1 MSQFSTFENFIAPYR
16 IEKELGRGGFSRVYL
31 ATRISDEK
39 RFAIKVIAKDPNNPS
54 DGVLR
59 ELKIQSQFDSPY
71 IVNVYDSFEDNE
83 QIVFVIEYVNGGE
96 LFDAIVQKG
105 SYSEKEAADL
115 IQQVLL
121 GLKILHSNQVIHRD
135 LKPENLLLM
144 NNEDGTTTVK
154 ISDFGLAG
162 LYDGSEQM
170 KTYCGTEGYA
180 APEIMKNI
188 PYNDTVDIWS
198 LGVIIYIILSGFRPF
213 EADDRYEL
221 YQQVIKADYEFFS
234 PEWDSIS
241 QEAKDLISRMLQV
254 QPERRITIDQALSHP
269 WIKGNAPQVKL
280 GDLHSHMRQYNLKRK
295 LKRTLNA
302 AKAANQFLHLA
313 ALIEKQQ
320 AQEKGKK

>member
-1 MSQFSTFENFIAPYR
+1 MAPYHV
-16 IEKELGRGGFSRVYL
+16 EKEIGQGGFSRVYL
-31 ATRISDEK
+31 AK
-39 RFAIKVIAKDPNNPS
+39 RKDDGQQFAVKVIAKDPSNPS
-54 DGVLR
+54 DSILR
-59 ELKIQSQFDSPY
+59 ELRIQSQFDSPY
-71 IVNVYDSFEDNE
+71 VVNIYDSFEDSK
-83 QIVFVIEYVNGGE
+83 QIVLIIEYINGGE

-115 IQQVLL
+115 IQQVLF
-121 GLKILHSNQVIHRD
+121 GLKILHSNHIIHRD

-144 NNEDGTTTVK
+144 INSNGTTTVK

-162 LYDGSEQM
+162 LYDGYEQM

-180 APEIMKNI
+180 APEIMKNV
-188 PYNDTVDIWS
+188 PYDDTVDIWS

-213 EADDRYEL
+213 EAEDRYEL

-241 QEAKDLISRMLQV
+241 PEAKDLISKMLQV
-254 QPERRITIDQALSHP
+254 QPEKRITIDEALQHP
-269 WIKGNAPQVKL
+269 WIRGNAPSVKL
-280 GDLHSHMRQYNLKRK
+280 GDLHTHMRQYNLKRK

-313 ALIEKQQ
+313 ALIEKQPKP
-320 AQEKGKK
+320 KGKK